1 LVSERISELIN
12 AGWKT
17 VKVVTDHGFLLMPG
31 GLPTTKL
38 SNVLSENTWGR
49 CAAIKPGAQ
58 SDEVHYSW
66 FWNPA
71 HSFAL
76 AEGISCYGGRREY
89 THGGVSLQECLTL
102 EMRVSAELNAA
113 ATSSIHVTDQVW
125 RGMRLTVAIDD
136 EGGAYQLD
144 VRQHAGDAASS
155 IAMSPKP
162 FKSGKAS
169 VVIED
174 DDKLEMT
181 GYAVVLNEEG
191 SLVAQFETTIGGI

>member
-1 LVSERISELIN
+1 
-12 AGWKT
+12 
-17 VKVVTDHGFLLMPG
+17 
-31 GLPTTKL
+31 
-38 SNVLSENTWGR
+38 
-49 CAAIKPGAQ
+49 
-58 SDEVHYSW
+58 
-66 FWNPA
+66 
-71 HSFAL
+71 
-76 AEGISCYGGRREY
+76 
-89 THGGVSLQECLTL
+89 
-102 EMRVSAELNAA
+102 
-113 ATSSIHVTDQVW
+113 
-125 RGMRLTVAIDD
+125 MRLTVAIDD